1 MGIRRFM
8 NGDFWQAGGGW
19 FPRTR
24 RALSGESCLQ
34 DDVFLKRN
42 ECVQIHPT
50 RRRVQ
55 LKSDHPMTE
64 QLVQIWQRLL
74 EKSPI
79 HVEDNFFDL
88 GGDSLLAVEL
98 FNAIAKECGREL
110 PPVTIYQAPTIAALA
125 ELLNGAA
132 PPRLPSLVTL
142 NAGN

>member
-8 NGDFWQAGGGW
+8 NGDFWQPGGGW

-55 LKSDHPMTE
+55 PRSDQPMTE

-88 GGDSLLAVEL
+88 GGDSLLAVQL
-98 FNAIAKECGREL
+98 FNAIATGSGREL
-110 PPVTIYQAPTIAALA
+110 PPVTIYHAPTIAAFA
-125 ELLNGAA
+125 ELRDEPA
-132 PPRLPSLVTL
+132 PPR
-142 NAGN
+142 